1 MRIAYVIPQLNFGG
15 AQTML
20 VRLVKKI
27 NKTKCDVQV
36 FVCGNSL
43 NNSIEKE
50 LEETGIRCHFLN
62 MNDEG
67 HGIEKIKNKI
77 ASYQKFKQTL
87 NDYNPDIVHDHL
99 DNFYS
104 FIYCILNHKKLV
116 FTIHSWPD
124 RLATRRM
131 KTYLKLLN
139 SRNDINLVGV
149 AKAVTNRTEKVLL
162 ADWDALSTIYNPI
175 ELNNYYHEEKDKST
189 FDYIHIGRLTPI
201 KNQKMLLQ
209 AFAVVKKECEHS
221 RLIIAGDG
229 ELRNRLE
236 IIAQELNI
244 LDSVSF
250 LGNRSDIP
258 KLLSQSDVFVLASN
272 SEACPVTVI
281 EAMASG
287 VAVVATNVGAIAEQI
302 GTDKMLSKKED
313 VNALATNLILI
324 QKSESLRK
332 EIVAIQN
339 ERVIEFD
346 ADSVAV
352 QHERLYEK
360 VLSRKM

>member
-27 NKTKCDVQV
+27 NKEKFDIQL
-36 FVCGNSL
+36 FVCGKRL
-43 NNSIEKE
+43 NNTIEKE
-50 LEETGIRCHFLN
+50 IKAAGIRCHFLN
-62 MNDEG
+62 IDDEG
-67 HGIEKIKNKI
+67 HGFNRLKNKFV
-77 ASYQKFKQTL
+77 AYQKFSRAMTAY
-87 NDYNPDIVHDHL
+87 DPDIVHDHL

-104 FIYCILNHKKLV
+104 FMYSILNQKKLV

-124 RLATRRM
+124 RLANKRM
-131 KTYLKLLN
+131 KTYLKILN
-139 SRNDINLVGV
+139 ARKDINLVGV
-149 AKAVTNRTEKVLL
+149 ANTVTDRAEQVLL
-162 ADWDALSTIYNPI
+162 ANRDALSTIYNPI
-175 ELNNYYHEEKDKST
+175 ELENYFHKEQDKNT

-201 KNQKMLLQ
+201 KNQNMLLH
-209 AFAVVKKECEHS
+209 AFAIVKKECGNS

-229 ELRNRLE
+229 ELRNKLE
-236 IIAQELNI
+236 TIAQELNI
-244 LDSVSF
+244 IDSVSF
-250 LGNRSDIP
+250 LGNRADIP
-258 KLLSQSDVFVLASN
+258 ELLSQSDVFVLSSN

-281 EAMASG
+281 EAMASS

-302 GTDKMLSKKED
+302 GSDKMLSEKED
-313 VNALATNLILI
+313 TNALAANLILI

-332 EIVAIQN
+332 EIVAMQN

-346 ADSVAV
+346 ANLVAV
-352 QHERLYEK
+352 QHEKLYEK